1 VKEEISV
8 YRVKTG
14 ADWLPNEVILDC
26 IRPKIYAHQYP
37 QLYRDDIEEG
47 DDGWETDYF
56 QRMDEVEGKPL
67 ELYIVATDEL
77 GAFAQ
82 AVAILNQDGDQD

>member
-1 VKEEISV
+1 MKEEISV

-14 ADWLPNEVILDC
+14 ADWLPNEVIC
-26 IRPKIYAHQYP
+26 IMPKIYAHQYP

-47 DDGWETDYF
+47 DDDWETDYF
-56 QRMDEVEGKPL
+56 QRMDEMVGKPL
-67 ELYIVATDEL
+67 EIYIVATDEL

-82 AVAILNQDGDQD
+82 ARAILNQDGDQD

>member
-1 VKEEISV
+1 MSEDISV

-14 ADWLPNEVILDC
+14 ADWLPNEVFFDC
-26 IRPKIYAHQYP
+26 KRQKHFVHQYP
-37 QLYRDDIEEG
+37 QIYRDDIDEA
-47 DDGWETDYF
+47 DDDWETDYF
-56 QRMDEVEGKPL
+56 EHMDEVVGKPL

-82 AVAILNQDGDQD
+82 ARAILNQHGDQD